1 MDRPPAAGALALCR
15 GRRPGPGSH
24 SVRLASPEPLPGID
38 LLAQGAK
45 RGGVARQLPK
55 QVGQELRDD
64 NRLSQSPVIPSA
76 ACRAGTQRLC
86 RLQDRASGQ
95 RRPSAVQRPGR
106 GSWYRPAPRTT
117 HTCIRRCSR
126 EAYRRSSYRRRRRS
140 LGAQS
145 CGRGRRYPQRG
156 RVASQ
161 RSFRHIRTPR
171 PEPSRSGA
179 GLRCAAA
186 GRCRG
191 WRLSR

>member
-1 MDRPPAAGALALCR
+1 MRMDRSPCCRRGRATGRRAAGEWFWATWATMSR
-15 GRRPGPGSH
+15 
-24 SVRLASPEPLPGID
+24 
-38 LLAQGAK
+38 
-45 RGGVARQLPK
+45 
-55 QVGQELRDD
+55 
-64 NRLSQSPVIPSA
+64 RLSQSPVIPSA

-106 GSWYRPAPRTT
+106 GSWYRPALRTT

-126 EAYRRSSYRRRRRS
+126 EVYRRSSYRRRRRS
-140 LGAQS
+140 LGAQA
-145 CGRGRRYPQRG
+145 CDRGRRYSQRG
-156 RVASQ
+156 RLASQ

-171 PEPSRSGA
+171 DRSPSRSGA
-179 GLRCAAA
+179 GLRWASA